1 MPTID
6 AYMTREIVTA
16 DPRESV
22 DKLASRMR
30 DEKTGAILLVENEKL
45 VGLVS
50 ERDIMCRV
58 VAAGRDPVRTEAKQ
72 VATLN
77 VVSVPADMALRSCA
91 EMLREL
97 GVRHLPVVDDDE
109 RPIGI
114 ISARDFFE
122 SVAGRL
128 EDLVGRIRY
137 GEQLEA
143 NTDPYDHVGGSYGR

>member
-1 MPTID
+1 MASID

-16 DPRESV
+16 DPSESV
-22 DKLASRMR
+22 DKIASRMR
-30 DEKTGAILLVENEKL
+30 DQKTGAILLVKDEKL

-50 ERDIMCRV
+50 ERDVMCRV
-58 VAAGRDPVRTEAKQ
+58 VAAGRDPVRTEAIEI
-72 VATLN
+72 ATRN

-97 GVRHLPVVDDDE
+97 GVRHLPVVDDFE

-114 ISARDFFE
+114 ISARDFFV

-128 EDLVGRIRY
+128 EDLIGRIRY

-143 NTDPYDHVGGSYGR
+143 NIDPYDYVGGSYGR